1 MSRITELA
9 QELHAL
15 ASAGVLY
22 SKVDFDK
29 ERFARA
35 RDIAAELLSLN
46 TEGLTVEKA
55 TELFCEN
62 DGYQTP
68 KCDTRAV
75 IFNEKDEVL
84 LIKDYDGKWALPG
97 GWCDRDQTIFTNTIK
112 EAYEEAGLDVEPY
125 LLVAAHSHYK
135 HNNPKSFFS
144 VIRFFVLCNVKGG
157 SFRENDETTESRY
170 FPVDALPEEIN
181 THKSNPDQIRLCL
194 KARHSEHWVTE
205 FD

>member
-1 MSRITELA
+1 MSRITELT

-15 ASAGVLY
+15 AAAGILY
-22 SKVDFDK
+22 SKADFDK
-29 ERFARA
+29 ERFERI
-35 RDIAAELLSLN
+35 RDIAAELLSIN
-46 TEGLTVEKA
+46 TEDLTVEKA
-55 TELFCEN
+55 IELFTEN

-97 GWCDRDQTIFTNTIK
+97 GWCERNETIFTNTIK
-112 EAYEEAGLDVEPY
+112 EAKEEAGLDVKPTI
-125 LLVAAHSHYK
+125 LVAAHSHYK

-144 VIRFFVLCNVKGG
+144 VIRFFVLCDVVGG
-157 SFRENDETTESRY
+157 EFTANNETTESRY
-170 FPVDALPEEIN
+170 FNVDALPIDIN
-181 THKSNPDQIRLCL
+181 THKTNPDQIRLCL
-194 KARHSEHWVTE
+194 KAKHSEHWVTE

>member
-35 RDIAAELLSLN
+35 RDIAAELLALN

-125 LLVAAHSHYK
+125 LLVAATATISTIIPSHS
-135 HNNPKSFFS
+135 SAS
-144 VIRFFVLCNVKGG
+144 
-157 SFRENDETTESRY
+157 
-170 FPVDALPEEIN
+170 
-181 THKSNPDQIRLCL
+181 
-194 KARHSEHWVTE
+194 
-205 FD
+205 